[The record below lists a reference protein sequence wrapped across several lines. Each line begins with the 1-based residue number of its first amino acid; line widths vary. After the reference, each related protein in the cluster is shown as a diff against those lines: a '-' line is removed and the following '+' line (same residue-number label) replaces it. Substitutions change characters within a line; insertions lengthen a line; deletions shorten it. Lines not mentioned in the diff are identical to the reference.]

1 MKYFIILTLFFLLFT
16 STAYAN
22 PVESAQ
28 CTAGGEYG
36 NNVNIKLN
44 RDFDYSN
51 LTIKRQNENANYVR
65 DLSTFTG
72 GNYRLDLASQ
82 GGITGFTVSYRQK
95 DATEFQT
102 YDGQLDCTVA
112 ANTVEET
119 VIEVDIAEQTTVV
132 EKPNTENLE
141 QTAENVVDTP
151 VKQIEDNTQ
160 PETTSEDID

>member
-1 MKYFIILTLFFLLFT
+1 MKYFIILTLSILFFT
-16 STAYAN
+16 SAAQAN

-36 NNVNIKLN
+36 NNVNIKLD
-44 RDFDYSN
+44 RSFDYGN
-51 LTIKRQNENANYVR
+51 LTIKRQKANYVR
-65 DLSTFTG
+65 DLSTFNG

-82 GGITGFTVSYRQK
+82 GGITGFTVSYKQK
-95 DATEFQT
+95 DATEFQIH
-102 YDGQLDCTVA
+102 DGQLDCTVA
-112 ANTVEET
+112 TNTVEET

-151 VKQIEDNTQ
+151 VKQVEGNTQ
-160 PETTSEDID
+160 PETASENTN